1 MLLRGLSHPSTRVQ
15 TLAVAQLARS
25 AQDEDLAAQLV
36 QRDLVSPAFELLAG
50 DLAVATEVTNM
61 AIALGIV
68 FKDFESFE
76 FDFRGDTCWPG
87 CPQRT
92 LCTQATA

>member
-1 MLLRGLSHPSTRVQ
+1 MKGTKDELSLHFSMNNSHFLSLRYSGLLLRGLSHPSPRVQ

-61 AIALGIV
+61 AIGLGIV
-68 FKDFESFE
+68 F
-76 FDFRGDTCWPG
+76 
-87 CPQRT
+87 
-92 LCTQATA
+92 

>member
-1 MLLRGLSHPSTRVQ
+1 MLSIRYSGLLLRGLSHPSPRVQ
-15 TLAVAQLARS
+15 TLAVAQLTRS

-50 DLAVATEVTNM
+50 DLSVATEVTNM

-76 FDFRGDTCWPG
+76 FDFRGELH
-87 CPQRT
+87 RKVF
-92 LCTQATA
+92 

>member
-1 MLLRGLSHPSTRVQ
+1 MLLRGLSHPSSRVQ

-50 DLAVATEVTNM
+50 DLAVATE
-61 AIALGIV
+61 ALSSKTSRVLSLTSG
-68 FKDFESFE
+68 ETPAGLAAL
-76 FDFRGDTCWPG
+76 RGPFV
-87 CPQRT
+87 PKHRHH
-92 LCTQATA
+92 